1 MATNKN
7 NSIKKAKLL
16 ITIVDRNKIEFY
28 TDVISQFD
36 VNLQMVLYGT
46 GTAPSHMLDVLGLN
60 NEKGII
66 FSVVKNEL
74 IKDVLNTLD
83 EKFSKIKNGKGVAT
97 VVPISSVIGLSLYQF
112 MINNK
117 QKRGSENE

>member
-16 ITIVDRNKIEFY
+16 ITIVDRNKTEFY

-46 GTAPSHMLDVLGLN
+46 GPAPTHMLDLLGLN

-66 FSVVKNEL
+66 FSVVRNEM
-74 IKDVLNTLD
+74 ITKVLNTLE

-97 VVPISSVIGLSLYQF
+97 VVPISSVIGISLYQF

-117 QKRGSENE
+117 QKRGAENE